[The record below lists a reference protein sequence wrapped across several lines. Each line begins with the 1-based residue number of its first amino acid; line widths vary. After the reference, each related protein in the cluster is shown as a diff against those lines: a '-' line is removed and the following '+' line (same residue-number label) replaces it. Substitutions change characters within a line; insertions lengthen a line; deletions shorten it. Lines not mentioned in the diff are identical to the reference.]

1 MHDATCRGGGTH
13 AMRDRSRRRG
23 LEQFCLAKNST
34 QFRPPPR
41 PSPNSRLTFEARSSS
56 NAAWLDTAW
65 LAGRRVARAAGG
77 AGLSARL
84 GEAAGL
90 AADATGRHARA
101 PRPAWAVVPRRA
113 MGAEGGGWG
122 GAERRWGE
130 GARVATAFFRGCG
143 KKTQNWSFCFHL
155 PGLDSCSLFR
165 PAGGRDCRSR
175 RPGLAPPSASV
186 LLITACVCAP
196 APPPRASSCANRHP
210 CHMADPPSLLLPA
223 RPPGRPARRF

>member
-1 MHDATCRGGGTH
+1 
-13 AMRDRSRRRG
+13 MRDRSRRRG

-113 MGAEGGGWG
+113 MGAEGGGG
-122 GAERRWGE
+122 GARSVG
-130 GARVATAFFRGCG
+130 
-143 KKTQNWSFCFHL
+143 
-155 PGLDSCSLFR
+155 
-165 PAGGRDCRSR
+165 GGRAHGSR
-175 RPGLAPPSASV
+175 PLFFGVVERKLKTGLFAFTFLDWTLAHFSARQADATVDHADQVSPRLQPPS
-186 LLITACVCAP
+186 C
-196 APPPRASSCANRHP
+196 
-210 CHMADPPSLLLPA
+210 
-223 RPPGRPARRF
+223 